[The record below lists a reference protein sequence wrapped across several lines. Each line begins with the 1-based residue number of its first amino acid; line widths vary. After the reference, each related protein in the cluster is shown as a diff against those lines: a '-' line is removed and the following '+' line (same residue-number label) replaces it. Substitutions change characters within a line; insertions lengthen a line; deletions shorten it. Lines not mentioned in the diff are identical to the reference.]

1 MAQGSNTGQRSRTL
15 GVAGNLTE
23 KQPSV
28 PTGIECVLQMMKTG
42 KLYLIKQNGP
52 VCRTV
57 IIVDQPFD
65 LEERLGQEETDN
77 DESVWFADIQGIP
90 EC

>member
-1 MAQGSNTGQRSRTL
+1 
-15 GVAGNLTE
+15 
-23 KQPSV
+23 
-28 PTGIECVLQMMKTG
+28 MMKTG